1 MSDNDSIDLN
11 DDPRQTILDLEPSV
25 KSEIPVIECDKSE
38 LDDLLTILEILSQIN
53 VGDKLAWW
61 DEKIPNIQN
70 NGPLRSIRRWFSK
83 TDNRTTSINNIKK
96 IIYKSING
104 FKFKDTET
112 RIKAALVKSNAGLN
126 NLKTTYAD
134 DKQIVS
140 QLNIIIQN
148 ITNVITN
155 VISNN

>member
-1 MSDNDSIDLN
+1 MSDDESIDLT
-11 DDPRQTILDLEPSV
+11 DSPRQEILDIEPSV

-38 LDDLLTILEILSQIN
+38 LDDLLITLEIISQIN

-61 DEKIPNIQN
+61 DETIPNIQS
-70 NGPLRSIRRWFSK
+70 NGPLRSVRRWLSK
-83 TDNRTTSINNIKK
+83 TDNRVNSINNIKNL
-96 IIYKSING
+96 IYKSING
-104 FKFKDTET
+104 FKFKDTES
-112 RIKAALVKSNAGLN
+112 RIKAALVKSNTGLN

-148 ITNVITN
+148 ISS